1 MNYKVPVTSVEHA
14 RTNPM
19 ATEPHQYVLRDGK
32 TGEVLREATDEE
44 VFEAFRNR
52 LFNGSYTVEVDG
64 RLCYVEG

>member
-1 MNYKVPVTSVEHA
+1 
-14 RTNPM
+14 M
-19 ATEPHQYVLRDGK
+19 ATEPHQYVLHDGK

-52 LFNGSYTVEVDG
+52 LFTGNYTVEVDG